1 MGPYDLRFSN
11 FIDPQGDRF
20 SVLYRFL
27 GDQNLDPSVVTLGSG
42 RHIILAPPRS
52 EVGSERSRAT
62 TVLIAHYDRV
72 SPSPGANDNGAAVF
86 QLAEAAL
93 RLRKAG
99 KRGWTIVFTDKE
111 EVSKNTGIRGQGAYS
126 LAVGF
131 RSIGLEGGH
140 FFIFDACGR
149 GDTLIVSTT
158 VDHLL
163 RGERGLGAEKAQ
175 RTVQE
180 LRSRALR
187 SARELSLEKIL
198 LMPTPFSDDAGFL
211 AAQMAAQT
219 ITVLPADEAA
229 PLARALRRQPRLAR
243 TLISAERTDRT
254 IPSPAYP
261 QTWKDLHSCEDTPER
276 LTESSFKL
284 MVNFACVLCGFE
296 RGEL

>member
-1 MGPYDLRFSN
+1 MLH
-11 FIDPQGDRF
+11 
-20 SVLYRFL
+20 RFL

-42 RHIILAPPRS
+42 RHLIVGPHRS
-52 EVGSERSRAT
+52 EAGLERPRAS

-72 SPSPGANDNGAAVF
+72 SASPGANDNGAAVF

-99 KRGWTIVFTDKE
+99 KQGWTIVFTDKE
-111 EVSKNTGIRGQGAYS
+111 EVPRRSGIRGQGAYS

-131 RSIGLEGGH
+131 RSIGLGGGH

-149 GDTLIVSTT
+149 GDTLIISTT

-163 RGERGLGAEKAQ
+163 RGELGLGAEKAQ
-175 RTVQE
+175 RAVRE
-180 LRSRALR
+180 LRFRALR

-229 PLARALRRQPRLAR
+229 PLAQALRRQPRLAR
-243 TLISAERTDRT
+243 TLISAEYTPSS

-261 QTWKDLHSCEDTPER
+261 RTWKDLHSGEDRPER
-276 LTESSFKL
+276 LTASSFKL
-284 MVNFACVLCGFE
+284 MVNFACVLCGLE